1 MSNLMEQYLAFKNV
15 AERNAFLKQ
24 LVCHPPED
32 AKDFFLKAFKKER
45 LLDMK
50 LTAIRGYTVYAS
62 EEEVAALME
71 KLLEALKKRPEKTPY
86 DYQEYE
92 PMRSVFLLPYLISRY
107 HYECFSVFSEQL
119 EKQYA
124 AMPDCFK
131 NIYTLDEQGNVRNL
145 RDPHEVDRAILA
157 FLAQ

>member
-1 MSNLMEQYLAFKNV
+1 MNDLMERYLALKNT
-15 AERNAFLKQ
+15 AERNVLLKQ

-32 AKDFFLKAFKKER
+32 AKDFFFKAFKKER

-50 LTAIRGYTVYAS
+50 LTAIRGYAVYAS
-62 EEEVAALME
+62 EAEVALLME
-71 KLLEALKKRPEKTPY
+71 KMLETLKKRPEKTPY

-92 PMRSVFLLPYLISRY
+92 PMRSVFLLPYLIGRY
-107 HYECFSVFSEQL
+107 HYECFRVFAEQL

-124 AMPDCFK
+124 AMSECFK
-131 NIYTLDEQGNVRNL
+131 NIYTLDELGNARNL
-145 RDPHEVDRAILA
+145 RDPREVDEAIFA